1 MNPRL
6 SDVES
11 RRWFWRP
18 ALVAGAGA
26 LAIGIAIGINLW
38 QGWDTENGG
47 REAPAD
53 SHSPPLPANVQQ
65 SVAASPLPS
74 FDVVRINPQ
83 GDTVIAGRA
92 EPGAEVVLRDGDN
105 ELGAVTAD
113 SRGEWVFL
121 PDRPLP
127 AGAHRLHLLMR
138 RTAGG
143 DVASREEVLVV
154 VPKPGQDV
162 AGRPADASAQPLV
175 LRVPRDGGPTAV
187 LQKPVAGDAAGGL
200 GVDFADWQNGQLA
213 LSGHAPAQAR
223 MRIVIDGKPA
233 GEVVAD
239 AAGRWRLVM
248 QGSISPELHTL
259 TLEQL
264 DARGAVTA
272 KSAVPLALQDLAG
285 LGVEAHG
292 DDRLVIV
299 QSGSNLW
306 RIARAGY
313 GRGTAY
319 TIIYK
324 ANRGAIADPDRI
336 YPGQVFRLPG
346 EAATAAPRE

>member
-1 MNPRL
+1 MNLRL

-18 ALVAGAGA
+18 ALVAAAGA
-26 LAIGIAIGINLW
+26 LAIGIAIGINVW
-38 QGWDTENGG
+38 QGQDMENAG

-53 SHSPPLPANVQQ
+53 GYPPSLPANAQRP
-65 SVAASPLPS
+65 VAASPLPS

-83 GDTVIAGRA
+83 GHTVIAGRA
-92 EPGAEVVLRDGDN
+92 EPGAEVVLRDGEE
-105 ELGAVTAD
+105 ELGAVTVD

-121 PDRPLP
+121 PERPLP
-127 AGAHRLHLLMR
+127 AGAHRLYLLMR
-138 RTAGG
+138 RAAGG

-154 VPKPGQDV
+154 VPKPGDDV
-162 AGRPADASAQPLV
+162 TGRPADASAQPLV

-187 LQKPVAGDAAGGL
+187 LQKPVAGDTASGL
-200 GVDFADWQNGQLA
+200 GVDFADWQSGQLA
-213 LSGHAPAQAR
+213 LSGHAPPQAR
-223 MRIVIDGKPA
+223 VRIIIDGKPA
-233 GEVVAD
+233 GEAVAD
-239 AAGRWRLVM
+239 AAGRWRVAT

-264 DARGAVTA
+264 DARGSVTA

-285 LGVEAHG
+285 LTGEAPG
-292 DDRLVIV
+292 DDRLIIV

-324 ANRGAIADPDRI
+324 ANRGTIADPDRI

-346 EAATAAPRE
+346 EAAAAAPRE

>member
-1 MNPRL
+1 MNLRL

-18 ALVAGAGA
+18 ALVAAAGV
-26 LAIGIAIGINLW
+26 LAIGIAIGINVW
-38 QGWDTENGG
+38 QGRDIENAS
-47 REAPAD
+47 REPPGA
-53 SHSPPLPANVQQ
+53 PPLSADAQRTT
-65 SVAASPLPS
+65 SAASLPS

-92 EPGAEVVLRDGDN
+92 EPGTEVMLRDGDE

-113 SRGEWVFL
+113 ARGEWVFL
-121 PDRPLP
+121 PEKPLP

-138 RTAGG
+138 RAAGG
-143 DVASREEVLVV
+143 EVASAEEVLVV
-154 VPKPGQDV
+154 VPKPGEDV

-187 LQKPVAGDAAGGL
+187 LQKPVAGGAGTAL
-200 GVDFADWQNGQLA
+200 GVDFADWQDGQLA
-213 LSGHAPAQAR
+213 LSGRAPPQAR
-223 MRIVIDGKPA
+223 VRIAIDGKRA
-233 GEVVAD
+233 GEAVAD
-239 AAGRWRLVM
+239 AAGRWRIVT
-248 QGSISPELHTL
+248 QGGISPELHTL

-264 DARGAVTA
+264 DARGSVTA
-272 KSAVPLALQDLAG
+272 KSAVPLALQELADLAS
-285 LGVEAHG
+285 EARG
-292 DDRLVIV
+292 GDRLVLV

-319 TIIYK
+319 TIIYQ
-324 ANRGAIADPDRI
+324 ANRGKIADPDRI

-346 EAATAAPRE
+346 QATAAAPRE

>member
-18 ALVAGAGA
+18 ALVAAAGA
-26 LAIGIAIGINLW
+26 LAIGVAIGINFW
-38 QGWDTENGG
+38 QGQDMENAG

-53 SHSPPLPANVQQ
+53 RQAPLLPADTQQ
-65 SVAASPLPS
+65 PVATSPLPS

-92 EPGAEVVLRDGDN
+92 EPGAEVVLRDGDA

-121 PDRPLP
+121 PERPLLP
-127 AGAHRLHLLMR
+127 GAHRLHLLMR
-138 RTAGG
+138 SAAGG

-154 VPKPGQDV
+154 VPKPGEDV
-162 AGRPADASAQPLV
+162 TGRPADASAQPLV

-187 LQKPVAGDAAGGL
+187 LQKPVAGNAASGL

-213 LSGHAPAQAR
+213 LSGHAPPQAR
-223 MRIVIDGKPA
+223 VRIVIDGKPA

-239 AAGRWRLVM
+239 AAGRWRLAM
-248 QGSISPELHTL
+248 HGSISPELHTL

-272 KSAVPLALQDLAG
+272 KSAVPLALQDLAELAG
-285 LGVEAHG
+285 ETHG
-292 DDRLVIV
+292 DDRFVIV

-324 ANRGAIADPDRI
+324 ANRGTIADPDRI
-336 YPGQVFRLPG
+336 FPGQVFRLPG
-346 EAATAAPRE
+346 EAAPGAP